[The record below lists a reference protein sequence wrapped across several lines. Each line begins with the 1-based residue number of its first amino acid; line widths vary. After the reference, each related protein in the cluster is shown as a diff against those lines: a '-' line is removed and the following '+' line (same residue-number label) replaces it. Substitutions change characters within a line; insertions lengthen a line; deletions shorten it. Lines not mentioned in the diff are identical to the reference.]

1 MVYVS
6 GRTLPRNLTV
16 YDKIGVIQQ
25 SRKLE
30 QLYRALTQRHT
41 QKLANMVVGECGGK
55 PKDEIRNQVY
65 CQEWVKSKNQI
76 SKR

>member
-41 QKLANMVVGECGGK
+41 QKLANMVVGEWWK
-55 PKDEIRNQVY
+55 
-65 CQEWVKSKNQI
+65 VK
-76 SKR
+76 R